1 MTWLDYVSIVQSES
15 TVDQS
20 TFLSFVNCYATYL
33 AYVPAVVLLD
43 SMEGRPEPIPTPA
56 KREAPLETA
65 KPSSSK
71 RIKVD
76 EVEIIPDTA
85 LLYHFAYTTWQSSN
99 RHLSYVFIPSTVEA
113 GGPDSSFIHLPDP
126 FHPKKYE
133 PYKPDPRAVD
143 KAISLQVLAIDTLK
157 VGLKL
162 SSLSDTE
169 RVTFGLLFGKIGIQL
184 VQGLR
189 ARGKGKE
196 KVVDDQ
202 VLLRDVEEQINVSVS
217 RPSVVVAYTA
227 DGSRSKECIPAL
239 VMPAAR
245 ATQR

>member
-1 MTWLDYVSIVQSES
+1 
-15 TVDQS
+15 
-20 TFLSFVNCYATYL
+20 
-33 AYVPAVVLLD
+33 
-43 SMEGRPEPIPTPA
+43 MEDRPESIPTAA

-65 KPSSSK
+65 EPSSSK

-99 RHLSYVFIPSTVEA
+99 RHLSHISIPSTVEA
-113 GGPDSSFIHLPDP
+113 GGSDSSFIHLPDP
-126 FHPKKYE
+126 LHPKKYE

-143 KAISLQVLAIDTLK
+143 KAISLQLLAIDTLK
-157 VGLKL
+157 VGLRL

-184 VQGLR
+184 VQGLG

-196 KVVDDQ
+196 KVVDYQ
-202 VLLRDVEEQINVSVS
+202 VLFRDVEEQVYVSVS
-217 RPSVVVAYTA
+217 LKYMIFA
-227 DGSRSKECIPAL
+227 DALDGGRSKECIPAL

>member
-1 MTWLDYVSIVQSES
+1 M
-15 TVDQS
+15 VD
-20 TFLSFVNCYATYL
+20 
-33 AYVPAVVLLD
+33 
-43 SMEGRPEPIPTPA
+43 RPEPIPTPA

-65 KPSSSK
+65 EPSSSK
-71 RIKVD
+71 RVKVD
-76 EVEIIPDTA
+76 EVEILPDTA
-85 LLYHFAYTTWQSSN
+85 LLYHFAYTTWQSAN
-99 RHLSYVFIPSTVEA
+99 RHLSHVFIPSTVEA
-113 GGPDSSFIHLPDP
+113 GGSDSSFIHLPDSL
-126 FHPKKYE
+126 HPKKYE

-143 KAISLQVLAIDTLK
+143 KAISLQILAIDTLK
-157 VGLKL
+157 VGLRL

-217 RPSVVVAYTA
+217 TPTAVVAYAA
-227 DGSRSKECIPAL
+227 DGCRSKECIPTLA
-239 VMPAAR
+239 VSAAR

>member
-1 MTWLDYVSIVQSES
+1 
-15 TVDQS
+15 
-20 TFLSFVNCYATYL
+20 
-33 AYVPAVVLLD
+33 
-43 SMEGRPEPIPTPA
+43 MEGRSEPIPTPA

-65 KPSSSK
+65 EPSSSK
-71 RIKVD
+71 RVKVD

-85 LLYHFAYTTWQSSN
+85 LLYHFAYTTWQSAN
-99 RHLSYVFIPSTVEA
+99 RHLSHGFIPSTVEA
-113 GGPDSSFIHLPDP
+113 GGSDSSFIHLPDAL
-126 FHPKKYE
+126 HPKNYE

-143 KAISLQVLAIDTLK
+143 KAISLQILAIDTLT

-202 VLLRDVEEQINVSVS
+202 VLLRDVEEQVNVSVS
-217 RPSVVVAYTA
+217 LYYMIFA
-227 DGSRSKECIPAL
+227 DASDGRRSKECIPAL

-245 ATQR
+245 ATKR